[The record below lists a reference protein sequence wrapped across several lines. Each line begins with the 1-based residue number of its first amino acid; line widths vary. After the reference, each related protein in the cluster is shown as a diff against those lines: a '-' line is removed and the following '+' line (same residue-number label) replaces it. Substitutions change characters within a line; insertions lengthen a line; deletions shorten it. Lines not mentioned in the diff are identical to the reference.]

1 MGVIQSGVSAI
12 SHKWMPT
19 IGRTE
24 EMLVVALFQEFL
36 CDLRELLTNVAGQPV
51 MDAAGMYAGHVGDN
65 YRRRRGDR
73 NDQPD
78 DDKEQAPGKRN
89 QLQDLG
95 TTAMVALNEML
106 LVVAAHL
113 RRDAGNV
120 EPPPGQN
127 IPDHLICTNTH

>member
-1 MGVIQSGVSAI
+1 
-12 SHKWMPT
+12 
-19 IGRTE
+19 
-24 EMLVVALFQEFL
+24 MLVVALFQEFL

-78 DDKEQAPGKRN
+78 DDKEKASGKRN

-95 TTAMVALNEML
+95 M
-106 LVVAAHL
+106 
-113 RRDAGNV
+113 AGR
-120 EPPPGQN
+120 
-127 IPDHLICTNTH
+127 IMPDGAEGDQKHNC